1 MLKKMK
7 DKLKLT
13 GYKDKANEFGLDCG
27 LNDEYFRGI

>member
-13 GYKDKANEFGLDCG
+13 PYKDKAIEFGLDCG